1 MSYSDKLFWKQLDQI
16 ISVIPK
22 PYLDALL
29 ALHEKLDEKNLKWI
43 VDGDLSECMHV
54 VQIVP
59 KCIEIVTSK
68 DDAKHFFQA
77 VQEFNPSPISLQ
89 TCQLQRNAIVDG
101 KEYPVYVRSLYFD
114 FTLNT
119 VLVKVQGELQF
130 RVADWNW
137 GEIYDFEPDYVNI
150 VGKRIAVT
158 PLEIK
163 LQLYQSLGWTDRSE
177 KIDPIVQKIKALKSR
192 KTR

>member
-59 KCIEIVTSK
+59 KCIEIVASK
-68 DDAKHFFQA
+68 DDAQHFFQA

-130 RVADWNW
+130 KVADWNW

>member
-16 ISVIPK
+16 VSVIPK
-22 PYLDALL
+22 PYVDALL
-29 ALHEKLDEKNLKWI
+29 ALHGKLYEKNLKWI

-54 VQIVP
+54 VQIIP

-68 DDAKHFFQA
+68 DDAQQFFQA

-101 KEYPVYVRSLYFD
+101 NEYPVYVRSFYFD

-119 VLVKVQGELQF
+119 VRVNVQGDLQF
-130 RVADWNW
+130 KVADWDW
-137 GEIYDFEPDYVNI
+137 GEIYDFEPEYVNI

-177 KIDPIVQKIKALKSR
+177 KIEPIVQKIRTLKNF

>member
-1 MSYSDKLFWKQLDQI
+1 MSYSDKLFWKQLDHI
-16 ISVIPK
+16 VSVIPK
-22 PYLDALL
+22 TYVDALL
-29 ALHEKLDEKNLKWI
+29 ALYEKLDEKNLKWI

-54 VQIVP
+54 VQIIP

-68 DDAKHFFQA
+68 DDAQQFFQA

-101 KEYPVYVRSLYFD
+101 NEYPVYVRSFYFD

-119 VLVKVQGELQF
+119 VLVKVQGDLQF
-130 RVADWNW
+130 KVADWNW
-137 GEIYDFEPDYVNI
+137 GDIYDFEPEYVNI

-177 KIDPIVQKIKALKSR
+177 KIEPIVQKIKALKNR

>member
-1 MSYSDKLFWKQLDQI
+1 MSYSDKLFWQQLDQI
-16 ISVIPK
+16 VSVIPK
-22 PYLDALL
+22 PYVDALL
-29 ALHEKLDEKNLKWI
+29 ALHDKLDEKNLRWI

-68 DDAKHFFQA
+68 DAAQNFFQA

-101 KEYPVYVRSLYFD
+101 KEYPVYVRSFCFN

-119 VLVKVQGELQF
+119 VLVKVQGDLQF
-130 RVADWNW
+130 KVADWNW
-137 GEIYDFEPDYVNI
+137 GEIYDFEPEYVNI
-150 VGKRIAVT
+150 VGMRIAVT

-177 KIDPIVQKIKALKSR
+177 KIEPIVQKIRTLKNF